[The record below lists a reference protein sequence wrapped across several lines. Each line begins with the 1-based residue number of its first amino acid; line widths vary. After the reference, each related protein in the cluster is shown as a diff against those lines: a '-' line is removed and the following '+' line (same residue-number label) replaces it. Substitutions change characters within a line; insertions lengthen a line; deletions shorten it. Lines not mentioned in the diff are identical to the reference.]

1 MTPQRRAEPDWTPLN
16 KGGSSYSTHRVVE
29 TRRGL
34 VFVRTWRNWAWT
46 AAGLLFAGTMV
57 FAHVVVL
64 ALGRWLLGVLL
75 LPFSL
80 FLGAGALMTLFRRAI
95 RFDAERREVTLEGRR
110 IPFSEVRGLQ
120 LLGERVFEDETLDWD
135 SYELNLVLRDGTR
148 LNLVD
153 HLSRGQLERE
163 AQQLA
168 RLIDC
173 EVLDEKESYAR
184 VRRPSS

>member
-1 MTPQRRAEPDWTPLN
+1 MTPRRRAEPDWTPVN
-16 KGGSSYSTHRVVE
+16 RGGSSYSTHRVVA

-46 AAGLLFAGTMV
+46 SGGLLFAGTLM
-57 FAHVVVL
+57 FGNVVTL
-64 ALGRWLLGVLL
+64 AAGRWLLGLLL

-80 FLGAGALMTLFRRAI
+80 LLFAGALMMLFSRAI
-95 RFDAERREVTLEGRR
+95 RFDAGRREVVIEGRR
-110 IPFSEVRGLQ
+110 IPFSEVTGLQ
-120 LLGERVFEDETLDWD
+120 LLGERVFEEEALDWD
-135 SYELNLVLRDGTR
+135 SYELNLILRDGTR

-153 HLSRGQLERE
+153 HLNRGQLERE

-173 EVLDEKESYAR
+173 EVLDEKESVAR
-184 VRRPSS
+184 VRRRSS